1 MRQIGVA
8 GGNFQSIS
16 VFVEKVEGLVSL
28 SPMSLRCMDREC
40 VSQPVVASINSF
52 IAEMCRSA
60 N

>member
-52 IAEMCRSA
+52 IAEM
-60 N
+60 